1 MKHVVA
7 TNMILWLRTL
17 IKESVEEIIE
27 LQKELLHDVSLVRFI
42 FINVNIVIKFVYSYL
57 ILST

>member
-27 LQKELLHDVSLVRFI
+27 LQKELLHDVSLVRFT
-42 FINVNIVIKFVYSYL
+42 FINVNIVIEFVYSYL